1 MLLKKKE
8 KERRDQKS
16 REGEFLHELENQY
29 ELSPKLSSLIL
40 LSAKSCLFSRVSLQS
55 GQIEVTVIGIEERAG
70 KSIES
75 MFKQRVVLT
84 LDNGIED
91 TEILGSYGRVALR
104 RAKIIRLTEEALEQ
118 QGVLS
123 QEDLAKYIN
132 CTVRTIQRDV
142 KALKKEGQEV
152 VTRGYLHNIG
162 RCQSHKVRIITM
174 YMEGKTFSE
183 IKLLMRHS
191 VGSIKRYLESFTKV
205 IMAQRSG
212 IHNPAAIS
220 SVTGLGV
227 NLILQYKSL
236 IKELR
241 RNKETRKN
249 LEELIE
255 RSSYRSGIKKRRMN
269 YFPSVGVMT
278 GGSK

>member
-1 MLLKKKE
+1 
-8 KERRDQKS
+8 
-16 REGEFLHELENQY
+16 
-29 ELSPKLSSLIL
+29 L
-40 LSAKSCLFSRVSLQS
+40 LSAKSCLFSRGNLQS
-55 GQIEVTVIGIEERAG
+55 GQIEVTVIGVEERAG

-75 MFKQRVVLT
+75 MLKQRVILT

-91 TEILGSYGRVALR
+91 TEILTSYGRLALR

-123 QEDLAKYIN
+123 QEDISKYLN
-132 CTVRTIQRDV
+132 CTVRTIQRDI
-142 KALKKEGQEV
+142 KGLKKEGQEV
-152 VTRGYLHNIG
+152 ITRGYLHNIG

-174 YMEGKTFSE
+174 YIEGKTFSE

-191 VGSIKRYLESFTKV
+191 AGSIKRYLESFTKV

-212 IHNPAAIS
+212 IVSPAGIS

-227 NLILQYKSL
+227 NIIMQYKSL
-236 IKELR
+236 LKELR
-241 RNKETRKN
+241 RVKETRKN
-249 LEELIE
+249 LEDLIE
-255 RSSYRSGIKKRRMN
+255 RSSYRSGIKKSRMN
-269 YFPSVGVMT
+269 YFPSAGVMT